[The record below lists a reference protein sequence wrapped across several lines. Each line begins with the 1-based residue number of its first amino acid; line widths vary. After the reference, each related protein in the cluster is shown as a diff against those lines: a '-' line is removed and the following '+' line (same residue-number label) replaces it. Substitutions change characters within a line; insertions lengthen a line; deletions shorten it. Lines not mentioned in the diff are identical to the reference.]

1 VEQCDAIG
9 VDQTEQG
16 RVRHRPLGPLPLVV
30 EEPKQLGAAGQ
41 LREPVPVI
49 PPQPAI
55 KGPITNPFEGKQQG
69 NGDHFAGIEMGMRL
83 LLCIRHLV
91 IHTAKQV
98 NDKIFGSH
106 EGTLLLS
113 ARLLE

>member
-1 VEQCDAIG
+1 MAVEQ
-9 VDQTEQG
+9 
-16 RVRHRPLGPLPLVV
+16 
-30 EEPKQLGAAGQ
+30 PKQTSTVGQ
-41 LREPVPVI
+41 LREPVPVV

-55 KGPITNPFEGKQQG
+55 KGPIAHPFEGEQ
-69 NGDHFAGIEMGMRL
+69 NGYGDYFAGIEMGMRL
-83 LLCIRHLV
+83 LLCIRHLF

-106 EGTLLLS
+106 EDTLLLS